1 MVIISK
7 KTLENFS
14 EQHPTLI
21 EPLNNWYEQVK
32 MADWRNGTELR
43 TDFPTADFVGDNRWV
58 FNIKGNHF
66 RLVAMI
72 FFNVRTV
79 FIRFIGTH
87 AEYDKIKNI
96 KNI

>member
-7 KTLENFS
+7 KTLEDFS
-14 EQHPTLI
+14 KLYPISI
-21 EPLNNWYEQVK
+21 EPLNTWYEQVK
-32 MADWRNGTELR
+32 AADWRNGTELR
-43 TDFPTADFVGDNRWV
+43 NDFPTADFVGDNRWV